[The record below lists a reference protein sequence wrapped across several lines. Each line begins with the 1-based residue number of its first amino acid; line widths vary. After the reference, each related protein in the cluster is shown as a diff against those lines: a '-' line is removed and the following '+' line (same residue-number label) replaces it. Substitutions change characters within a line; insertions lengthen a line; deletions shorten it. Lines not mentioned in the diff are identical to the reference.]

1 MVLARVRFALAALCM
16 TLLAA
21 STASAQVFGTFSWQ
35 MQPYCN
41 IVTLTIT
48 QIPGGYTID
57 GNDNQC
63 GVGGKLAG
71 AVGMAL
77 LNPDGTV
84 GLEFTIVT
92 APSGKAVHVS
102 ASINPA
108 NGSGPWTDS
117 VGNTG
122 NFALGSPGSGS
133 PRPFPASGV
142 GPATIT
148 ATEIA
153 AAAIGAS
160 EIVDGA
166 VGAAD
171 VDSAQVQLRVAGTC
185 TSGQVMIGV
194 NANGTVVCTGVAQS
208 GQVMSGSLS
217 TLHPANASFI
227 LVNGSYPVPLP
238 VGTATPT
245 LEFRP
250 GATTSATC
258 PGIGQAT
265 AGRLCVYGYN
275 TSNIA
280 SVSFGGS
287 VSGASPRFGFSL
299 DVFPT
304 TVASEGFI
312 LANWAYRVP

>member
-1 MVLARVRFALAALCM
+1 MMTARIRLALTALCM

-21 STASAQVFGTFSWQ
+21 SGASAQVFGTFSWQ

-71 AVGMAL
+71 AAGMAL

-133 PRPFPASGV
+133 PRPFPASGIGASV
-142 GPATIT
+142 IT
-148 ATEIA
+148 TTEIA
-153 AAAIGAS
+153 A
-160 EIVDGA
+160 GA
-166 VGAAD
+166 VGASDINTAE
-171 VDSAQVQLRVAGTC
+171 VQARVTGACSA
-185 TSGQVMIGV
+185 GQAVSQV
-194 NANGTVVCTGVAQS
+194 NANGTVVCAP
-208 GQVMSGSLS
+208 GQPLTMRGSYGLNFDAGIVGDRESESLS
-217 TLHPANASFI
+217 FGFTLLAAPTVHWLALGAAATVACPGTPAN
-227 LVNGSYPVPLP
+227 PL
-238 VGTATPT
+238 AA
-245 LEFRP
+245 P
-250 GATTSATC
+250 GN
-258 PGIGQAT
+258 
-265 AGRLCVYGYN
+265 LCVYTGSIGNINFLGSCVTNAGTGYSCGLADPYGA
-275 TSNIA
+275 TLFVRA
-280 SVSFGGS
+280 TAAGQAFVVGS
-287 VSGASPRFGFSL
+287 
-299 DVFPT
+299 
-304 TVASEGFI
+304 
-312 LANWAYRVP
+312 WAVTRP

>member
-1 MVLARVRFALAALCM
+1 MVLARVRLALAALCM

-71 AVGMAL
+71 AAGMAL

-102 ASINPA
+102 ASISPA
-108 NGSGPWTDS
+108 TGSGPWTDS

-133 PRPFPASGV
+133 PRPLPASGV
-142 GPATIT
+142 GPASIT

-153 AAAIGAS
+153 AAAIGAAQLATNA
-160 EIVDGA
+160 VTGA
-166 VGAAD
+166 NV
-171 VDSAQVQLRVAGTC
+171 
-185 TSGQVMIGV
+185 
-194 NANGTVVCTGVAQS
+194 
-208 GQVMSGSLS
+208 
-217 TLHPANASFI
+217 
-227 LVNGSYPVPLP
+227 VNGSLTSADLADGPRAEFSSGDQAVTLTGAAAIVRSVTITAP
-238 VGTATPT
+238 VGGKVLVNASGYVWASAAVAFTARCSITTGST
-245 LEFRP
+245 LD
-250 GATTSATC
+250 
-258 PGIGQAT
+258 
-265 AGRLCVYGYN
+265 
-275 TSNIA
+275 
-280 SVSFGGS
+280 
-287 VSGASPRFGFSL
+287 FSHL
-299 DVFPT
+299 IYLKDT
-304 TVASEGFI
+304 TVAVADSDAFGAARGFT
-312 LANWAYRVP
+312 VPAGAFTVNLVCDVASGNAIVSDTSLTALFVAQ

>member
-1 MVLARVRFALAALCM
+1 MVVARIRLALAALCM

-21 STASAQVFGTFSWQ
+21 SGASAQVFGTFSWQ

-71 AVGMAL
+71 AAGMAL

-122 NFALGSPGSGS
+122 NFALGSPGAGS
-133 PRPFPASGV
+133 PRPFPSSGV

-148 ATEIA
+148 AVEIATAAVGAAQIAADAVGAAQIAAGAVGASEIAAGAVGATEIA
-153 AAAIGAS
+153 A
-160 EIVDGA
+160 GA
-166 VGAAD
+166 VRASHIGTITRR
-171 VDSAQVQLRVAGTC
+171 SAPSAVILPG
-185 TSGQVMIGV
+185 S
-194 NANGTVVCTGVAQS
+194 
-208 GQVMSGSLS
+208 SGS
-217 TLHPANASFI
+217 
-227 LVNGSYPVPLP
+227 
-238 VGTATPT
+238 
-245 LEFRP
+245 
-250 GATTSATC
+250 
-258 PGIGQAT
+258 AT
-265 AGRLCVYGYN
+265 ANCNAGELVL
-275 TSNIA
+275 T
-280 SVSFGGS
+280 GGNDS
-287 VSGASPRFGFSL
+287 SSANE
-299 DVFPT
+299 VFV
-304 TVASEGFI
+304 VASRNSGTTGWAVFAHNNGAVNRTI
-312 LANWAYRVP
+312 TTYVYCLAP